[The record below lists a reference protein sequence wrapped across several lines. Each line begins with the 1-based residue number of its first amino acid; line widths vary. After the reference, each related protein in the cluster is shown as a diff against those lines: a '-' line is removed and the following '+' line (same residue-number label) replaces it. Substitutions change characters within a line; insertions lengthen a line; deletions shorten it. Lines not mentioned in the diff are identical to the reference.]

1 MKNNKYHGVYM
12 KLHQVNDKDII
23 EKLNSVP
30 NKQGYIKEAI
40 RADIFLDKFY
50 DASLKSYICK

>member
-1 MKNNKYHGVYM
+1 M

-23 EKLNSVP
+23 EKLNSVH

-40 RADIFLDKFY
+40 RADIFLDKLY
-50 DASLKSYICK
+50 DVSLKESKDG